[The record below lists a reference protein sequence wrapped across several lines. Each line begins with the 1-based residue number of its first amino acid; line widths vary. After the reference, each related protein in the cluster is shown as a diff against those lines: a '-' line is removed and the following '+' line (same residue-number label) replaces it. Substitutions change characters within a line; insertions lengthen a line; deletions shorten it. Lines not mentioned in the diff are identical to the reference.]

1 MFFHSYLFT
10 FGQLNAQFGNSHK
23 QLVMENFNITE
34 VLHQSAAHKQTVSI
48 APLQLGGTHFPSL
61 LCFDC
66 LHLTIFFFYLP
77 YLTCLLKACYLPIL
91 FVEDPD
97 SLQCHGSQSPSTFS
111 LRPTTTGNHFLEK
124 KEQRFFYF
132 L

>member
-1 MFFHSYLFT
+1 MFFYSYLST
-10 FGQLNAQFGNSHK
+10 LGQLNAQFGNSHK
-23 QLVMENFNITE
+23 QLVMEKFNITE
-34 VLHQSAAHKQTVSI
+34 VLRQSPTHKQNVSI
-48 APLQLGGTHFPSL
+48 APLQLGSTHCPSL

-77 YLTCLLKACYLPIL
+77 YLTSLLKACYPTIL

-111 LRPTTTGNHFLEK
+111 LWPTTTGKKRTRIFL
-124 KEQRFFYF
+124 
-132 L
+132 LPLSLLS